1 MHKVQSKKDL
11 RDALNSSRVHKK
23 VKTVITR
30 QRGGLN
36 RKWMEDRGGKE
47 SFHSFFHT
55 FGFLNNT
62 NISST
67 KKKKKKELQN
77 FTE

>member
-1 MHKVQSKKDL
+1 
-11 RDALNSSRVHKK
+11 
-23 VKTVITR
+23 
-30 QRGGLN
+30 
-36 RKWMEDRGGKE
+36 MEDRGGKE

-67 KKKKKKELQN
+67 KKKKKRTPELYRIKKKSMKKSSSRWKSCSYST
-77 FTE
+77 FDH